1 MRQASERPGPHSPQS
16 PQREPSLRAGR
27 SEMSAVGAGRTLIVP
42 TLAANP
48 DPDQEA
54 VTSLLDGDAELG

>member
-1 MRQASERPGPHSPQS
+1 
-16 PQREPSLRAGR
+16 
-27 SEMSAVGAGRTLIVP
+27 MSAAGAGRTLIVP